1 MGFPAW
7 DVTEIFVEQGQ
18 DLVLVGLVVVNDR
31 IRTGVKSVCSNDF
44 LLVDGFYHFYNL
56 FGRIVEIEDW
66 GVGV

>member
-1 MGFPAW
+1 M
-7 DVTEIFVEQGQ
+7 FVEQGQ

-31 IRTGVKSVCSNDF
+31 IWTGVKSVCSNDF

-66 GVGV
+66 G